1 MVDLSAAWAEYYRE
15 LQPTRRR
22 EMLAALCENEPD
34 DGANAYRRLLLDAR
48 HTDPRDPGR
57 EVDRMLFMCV
67 SFIQLCQSARL
78 FRRGAAKDARRA
90 MSEMRFDEAITY
102 GEAGEK
108 ALYWEIRNA
117 AARYLSTCLSPGYN
131 RGLFGLA
138 PSRDAGRQERIAR
151 DIWSMTDGLARR
163 AGLEAEMA
171 LWARAV
177 RDSYIRAGGDEAALE
192 AAGSRLKRR

>member
-15 LQPTRRR
+15 LQPVRRR

-90 MSEMRFDEAITY
+90 MSEMRFDEAPSY
-102 GEAGEK
+102 GEAGER

-117 AARYLSTCLSPGYN
+117 AARWRPIRSTRRSPSASRRPKALSASASPRRTPCLT
-131 RGLFGLA
+131 
-138 PSRDAGRQERIAR
+138 PS
-151 DIWSMTDGLARR
+151 
-163 AGLEAEMA
+163 
-171 LWARAV
+171 
-177 RDSYIRAGGDEAALE
+177 
-192 AAGSRLKRR
+192 